1 MGKKQILSGIGEDS
15 DKSKIFIKNNV
26 TLEIIRTTNFIRFWR
41 RSGLT
46 EVYCISTAE
55 KVSPV
60 CIKEKNMP
68 DPVTA
73 PTPSL
78 CTQQRYHGKNL
89 PLTCPE
95 NEWCHTISVRFVISG
110 FGDLRPG
117 AAVPNFSWVA
127 VHLAT
132 LFQCSTPK
140 LMTEAQI
147 IATSSLEK
155 SYAIGSAIGW
165 QWHADWEAQP

>member
-68 DPVTA
+68 DPVQLRRPHSARNSAIMERIYRSHAQKTSDV
-73 PTPSL
+73 TPSVYIL
-78 CTQQRYHGKNL
+78 
-89 PLTCPE
+89 
-95 NEWCHTISVRFVISG
+95 
-110 FGDLRPG
+110 
-117 AAVPNFSWVA
+117 
-127 VHLAT
+127 
-132 LFQCSTPK
+132 
-140 LMTEAQI
+140 
-147 IATSSLEK
+147 
-155 SYAIGSAIGW
+155 
-165 QWHADWEAQP
+165 